1 MANHLSKVMWIDSY
15 HSLSKVSSSNRPN
28 LSKVA
33 EECITNPLLCFHK
46 HLVQK
51 SPQYLMAKMAVQI
64 SQMEAAAIM
73 AQSQFHHTLCLLIH
87 LRQLHQIIHQLPVD
101 ILPIPVEA
109 MSPVE
114 VPVVSLA
121 QRAVLVPMGLNTQE
135 FLHQDTDLTTSHPWP
150 KEDLC
155 LAVLTNTT
163 RIHQGKDSTNPV
175 HKDIKIC
182 ITNKGNTI
190 GNSGTNSTSHNN
202 KVVI

>member
-1 MANHLSKVMWIDSY
+1 
-15 HSLSKVSSSNRPN
+15 
-28 LSKVA
+28 
-33 EECITNPLLCFHK
+33 
-46 HLVQK
+46 
-51 SPQYLMAKMAVQI
+51 MAKMAVQI
-64 SQMEAAAIM
+64 SQMVAAAIM

-114 VPVVSLA
+114 VPVASLA

-202 KVVI
+202 KAVI